1 MTATFT
7 PDQPTR
13 QATAVYV
20 FAVCR
25 AQAAPAL
32 AGLPGHRDG
41 GALRLLEAGALAAV
55 TQEVPAY
62 EHDEEALRRRLAE
75 PAELEGYARAHH
87 EVVAA
92 VAAVTTTVP
101 LPLAT
106 LYTSEER
113 ARQAVADNAAR
124 FHRAL
129 DRLTGRAEWGLK
141 VYALPPRQAAE
152 ACVPAAA
159 PGPEP
164 DGEASGARPSGRAY
178 LERLRNRQR
187 DREAR
192 REAAWLAAERVD
204 AAVGRL
210 AVAARRLRTHGA
222 EAGGPERQLLN
233 ATYLVDAA
241 RAGELAALVERLRG
255 DTTLAGQVR
264 LELTGPWAPY
274 SFADEGEAGDGEG

>member
-1 MTATFT
+1 MTATAT
-7 PDQPTR
+7 TARPAR
-13 QATAVYV
+13 NATAVYV

-25 AQAAPAL
+25 GLAAPAL

-41 GALRLLEAGALAAV
+41 GALRLLAAGSLAAV
-55 TQEVPAY
+55 AQEVPAR

-92 VAAVTTTVP
+92 VAAATTAVP

-106 LYTSEER
+106 LYLSEER
-113 ARQAVADNAAR
+113 ARQAVAGNAAR
-124 FHRAL
+124 FHRVL

-141 VYALPPRQAAE
+141 LYALPRE
-152 ACVPAAA
+152 PAAA
-159 PGPEP
+159 AGAAPVPE
-164 DGEASGARPSGRAY
+164 AGAPQDPPASGRAY
-178 LERLRNRQR
+178 LERLRGRQR

-204 AAVGRL
+204 AAVGEL
-210 AVAARRLRTHGA
+210 AVAARRLRCHGQ
-222 EAGGPERQLLN
+222 EAGGPERQVLN
-233 ATYLVDAA
+233 ATYLVDAGRA
-241 RAGELAALVERLRG
+241 RELAALVARLRR
-255 DTTLAGQVR
+255 DPALAAHVR

-274 SFADEGEAGDGEG
+274 SFADEGEAADGEG